1 MRTLSDSKKYTV
13 YTGMSLGFMICVFL
27 GCYGLGFWY
36 GKVLIITQGIDVAN
50 VLSTFFCIIIGGSS
64 IGQMAP
70 SMKNIALGK
79 AAIAK
84 LF

>member
-1 MRTLSDSKKYTV
+1 
-13 YTGMSLGFMICVFL
+13 MSLGFMICVFL

-36 GKVLIITQGIDVAN
+36 GKVLIITRGIDVAN